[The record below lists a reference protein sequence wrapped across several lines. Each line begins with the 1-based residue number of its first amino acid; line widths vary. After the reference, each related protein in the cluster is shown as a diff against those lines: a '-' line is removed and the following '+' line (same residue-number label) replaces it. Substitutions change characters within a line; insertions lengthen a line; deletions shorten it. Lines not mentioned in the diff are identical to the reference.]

1 MCTYYITIFA
11 HRLVAQVSIVKCL
24 GDLKWMDTTNN
35 NIKLGRGVL
44 LKLIPKR
51 KCVY

>member
-1 MCTYYITIFA
+1 MCTTYYCN
-11 HRLVAQVSIVKCL
+11 RSSVSCSSFNCNKCL

-51 KCVY
+51 KSVY